1 MRVEVEWKG
10 LEAGGSLWRDA
21 HCLYAYVDADG
32 ERLLYVGKAD
42 FQTVRQRLGCRGK
55 DDLFEYFRRGL
66 RVDAFRVMHAR
77 PWLDEGRRLTS
88 ELLADVESLLI
99 LRLRP
104 FGNVACTRSRIS
116 RPGLSVV
123 CVGDWPFARRRFRDS

>member
-1 MRVEVEWKG
+1 MRVEVEWTG
-10 LEAGGSLWRDA
+10 VEAGGPLWRDA
-21 HCLYAYVDADG
+21 RCLYAYVDADA

-42 FQTVRQRLGCRGK
+42 FQTVRQRLACPGK
-55 DDLFEYFRRGL
+55 DDLFEYLRREL
-66 RVDAFRVMHAR
+66 AVDAFRVVHGR

-88 ELLADVESLLI
+88 ELLADVECVLI

>member
-1 MRVEVEWKG
+1 MRVEVEWTE
-10 LEAGGSLWRDA
+10 LEAFGPLWRDA
-21 HCLYAYVDADG
+21 RCLYAG
-32 ERLLYVGKAD
+32 RRR
-42 FQTVRQRLGCRGK
+42 RQAALRREGGLPDSAPRLGCRGK
-55 DDLFEYFRRGL
+55 DDLFEYFRRELG
-66 RVDAFRVMHAR
+66 VDAFRVIHGR
-77 PWLDEGRRLTS
+77 PWPDEGRRLTS

-123 CVGDWPFARRRFRDS
+123 CAGDWPLARRQFRDS